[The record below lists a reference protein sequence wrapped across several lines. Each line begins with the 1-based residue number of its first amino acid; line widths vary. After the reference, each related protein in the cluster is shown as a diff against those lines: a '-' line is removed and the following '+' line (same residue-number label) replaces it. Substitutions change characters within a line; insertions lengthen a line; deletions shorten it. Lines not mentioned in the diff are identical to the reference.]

1 MQTPDTRCTSSSTE
15 LVCQLSTESSAAS
28 EARNLQILMEANQCR
43 CATRY
48 KTGPPVLPS
57 HGNDF
62 PAAFPLYKFIDD
74 MTMFE
79 VVSVPVIQT
88 TTLQQEV
95 DSFCQWATTNNMKLN
110 VKKTKEFMVSF
121 LKYTPQ
127 IDPLTVNNEPLQ
139 TVRTT
144 KLLGVHL
151 TSDLKWSAHI
161 DYICAEASKRLY
173 PLRTL
178 RRSGVPSHDLCSVFC
193 YFTRPI
199 LEYACPVWHSS
210 LTLKLSDEIE
220 AIQRRAV
227 KIILPHL
234 TYDGLSDLNLT
245 TLFEEENTFADHSI
259 TKSLQTQ

>member
-1 MQTPDTRCTSSSTE
+1 MVMFLQAEPSHSVNYPSASSVYSNIIKLLIVQTPDTRCTSYSTE

-48 KTGPPVLPS
+48 KMGPLFFPVMV
-57 HGNDF
+57 NDF
-62 PAAFPLYKFIDD
+62 PAAVPLYKFIDD

-95 DSFCQWATTNNMKLN
+95 DSFCQWATTNSMKLN

-121 LKYTPQ
+121 LKHPPQ

-151 TSDLKWSAHI
+151 TSDVKWSAHT
-161 DYICAEASKRLY
+161 DNICAKASKRLY
-173 PLRTL
+173 ALRTL
-178 RRSGVPSHDLCSVFC
+178 RRSGVPSRDL
-193 YFTRPI
+193 
-199 LEYACPVWHSS
+199 
-210 LTLKLSDEIE
+210 
-220 AIQRRAV
+220 
-227 KIILPHL
+227 
-234 TYDGLSDLNLT
+234 
-245 TLFEEENTFADHSI
+245 
-259 TKSLQTQ
+259 